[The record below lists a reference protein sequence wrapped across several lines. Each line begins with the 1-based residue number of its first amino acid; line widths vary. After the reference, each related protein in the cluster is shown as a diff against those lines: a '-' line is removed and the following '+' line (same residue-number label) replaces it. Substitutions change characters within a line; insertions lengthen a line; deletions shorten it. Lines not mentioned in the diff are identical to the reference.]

1 MHFAQYPD
9 EETAQLLSGLES
21 FAKFRMELKE
31 SKPVSPPQ
39 SMKLTLVGA
48 AYNKLF
54 KLVRNTS
61 S

>member
-48 AYNKLF
+48 AFELF
-54 KLVRNTS
+54 N
-61 S
+61 